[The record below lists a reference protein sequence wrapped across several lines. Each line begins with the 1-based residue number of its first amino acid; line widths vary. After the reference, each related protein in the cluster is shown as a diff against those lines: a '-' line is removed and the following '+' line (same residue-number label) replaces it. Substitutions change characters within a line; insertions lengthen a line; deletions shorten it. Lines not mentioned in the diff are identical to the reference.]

1 MSSSW
6 NTRARRAVALCA
18 VAVVTEAKAVDVE
31 PPEISLD
38 LSAASNP
45 VAYNGGADPNNVVF
59 SGTQLT
65 IPQYATHCNVKT
77 DNADTCRRVPKA
89 NSAHRAYMYKF
100 PRGINITRG
109 VLT

>member
-45 VAYNGGADPNNVVF
+45 VAYNGSVDPSNVVLCF
-59 SGTQLT
+59 DETLQE
-65 IPQYATHCNVKT
+65 
-77 DNADTCRRVPKA
+77 VP
-89 NSAHRAYMYKF
+89 
-100 PRGINITRG
+100 
-109 VLT
+109 